1 MKSTDLS
8 ATKYMRNGKL
18 QLATVDLQGATSLL
32 LYLAGLEQ
40 MTSTLGT
47 HYLNIL
53 ADHGE
58 ENVDNSIY

>member
-1 MKSTDLS
+1 
-8 ATKYMRNGKL
+8 
-18 QLATVDLQGATSLL
+18 
-32 LYLAGLEQ
+32 